1 MVANGNPGN
10 VGVCALKGSITEAG
24 TVEQLTGVRVTI
36 KGTDIFT
43 YTDREGHFEFAQAPA
58 GSVVLEFLLVS
69 FEPEQVVLTTAPN
82 TTNEVVV
89 DLESR

>member
-24 TVEQLTGVRVTI
+24 TVEHLTGVRVTI
-36 KGTDIFT
+36 KGTDTFT
-43 YTDREGHFEFAQAPA
+43 YSDREGNFEFAQAPA
-58 GSVVLEFLLVS
+58 GTVVLEFLLVS
-69 FEPEQVVLTTAPN
+69 FEPEQVVLTNAPN
-82 TTNEVVV
+82 TTNQVVV